1 MKHLNNVP
9 IFHTNLLDMY
19 LFMSKYAHNITE
31 TSNKKVVKQS
41 HKPVMLRTKIINSKE
56 VIMYKHELI
65 IRKRK
70 SNGKYQTILPSTRI
84 FAEYDDNVIPS
95 MVLLNITASELSQAK
110 QTIEPG
116 AHFITLFG
124 GPYAGRDFQVTKV
137 DFLPRN
143 PHRLILYI
151 TPIHSEFSPDG
162 YIEGDVKELHPPK
175 QIIHCIKATNES
187 NTKEV

>member
-70 SNGKYQTILPSTRI
+70 
-84 FAEYDDNVIPS
+84 
-95 MVLLNITASELSQAK
+95 
-110 QTIEPG
+110 
-116 AHFITLFG
+116 
-124 GPYAGRDFQVTKV
+124 
-137 DFLPRN
+137 
-143 PHRLILYI
+143 
-151 TPIHSEFSPDG
+151 
-162 YIEGDVKELHPPK
+162 
-175 QIIHCIKATNES
+175 
-187 NTKEV
+187 

>member
-19 LFMSKYAHNITE
+19 LFMIKYAHNITGP
-31 TSNKKVVKQS
+31 SNKKVVKRS
-41 HKPVMLRTKIINSKE
+41 RKPVMLRSKITNSKE
-56 VIMYKHELI
+56 VIMYKH
-65 IRKRK
+65 
-70 SNGKYQTILPSTRI
+70 QTILPSTRI